1 MLNTDLTNQRQVFVG
16 EYVRSGDHLEAAKK
30 AGYKET
36 HTLRNQACKLRREC
50 ADEITEELHRNFA
63 EIAPRALNILTDL
76 AENAESESVRL
87 GATRDLLD
95 RAGFRPVD
103 RHEIVKEKSVEE
115 LNAQLVSL
123 VGENGAE
130 MLISAF
136 KSRRSISGPEHF
148 CESTNCTQ
156 RPIRAGGLRSCANV
170 TFDVCRVV
178 VRRRRE
184 RMMSRCFIVYWLV
197 LEGGY
202 CFVPEELYFNRKMSL
217 PPEFVFPSKSPEV

>member
-1 MLNTDLTNQRQVFVG
+1 M
-16 EYVRSGDHLEAAKK
+16 
-30 AGYKET
+30 
-36 HTLRNQACKLRREC
+36 
-50 ADEITEELHRNFA
+50 
-63 EIAPRALNILTDL
+63 NILSDL

-136 KSRRSISGPEHF
+136 RSRRSISGPQF
-148 CESTNCTQ
+148 S
-156 RPIRAGGLRSCANV
+156 
-170 TFDVCRVV
+170 
-178 VRRRRE
+178 
-184 RMMSRCFIVYWLV
+184 
-197 LEGGY
+197 
-202 CFVPEELYFNRKMSL
+202 
-217 PPEFVFPSKSPEV
+217 

>member
-1 MLNTDLTNQRQVFVG
+1 MLNTIENLYLSCFEVAIDMYNINQYFLQG
-16 EYVRSGDHLEAAKK
+16 IG
-30 AGYKET
+30 
-36 HTLRNQACKLRREC
+36 NQACKLRREC
-50 ADEITEELHRNFA
+50 AEEITEELHRNFA

-103 RHEIVKEKSVEE
+103 RHEIVKQKSIEE

-136 KSRRSISGPEHF
+136 KSRRSISGPEL
-148 CESTNCTQ
+148 
-156 RPIRAGGLRSCANV
+156 AGQV
-170 TFDVCRVV
+170 
-178 VRRRRE
+178 E
-184 RMMSRCFIVYWLV
+184 I
-197 LEGGY
+197 
-202 CFVPEELYFNRKMSL
+202 
-217 PPEFVFPSKSPEV
+217 